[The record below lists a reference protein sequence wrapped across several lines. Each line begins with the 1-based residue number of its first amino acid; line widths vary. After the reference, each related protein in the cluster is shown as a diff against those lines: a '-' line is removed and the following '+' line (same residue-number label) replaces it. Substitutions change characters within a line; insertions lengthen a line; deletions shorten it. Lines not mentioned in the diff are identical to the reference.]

1 MKFILS
7 ILKNTEKKQET
18 PMDSQFYGQPA
29 PCRPNGSKLAAA
41 AMVTGILAVVL
52 CATFTFYPTFILGGI
67 SIVLALLSKGRSRK
81 TGTTA
86 RIGIICASI
95 GLVFNC
101 FMLAAGIRMLYTHPE
116 IMEQADQIIEEQYGM
131 TYEELINAI
140 LNGSEIP
147 YPGSNPAEEFPIP
160 LP

>member
-1 MKFILS
+1 MRYIHFLS
-7 ILKNTEKKQET
+7 
-18 PMDSQFYGQPA
+18 D
-29 PCRPNGSKLAAA
+29 
-41 AMVTGILAVVL
+41 
-52 CATFTFYPTFILGGI
+52 FILGGI

-140 LNGSEIP
+140 LTAAKFLT
-147 YPGSNPAEEFPIP
+147 PAVTPRRNF
-160 LP
+160 LYHYHK